1 MLNNHSDNP
10 FEFIPD
16 EQPAKPK
23 KIEAEPIGNQL
34 KSLVLKPINS
44 SIKEIVVEQNNA
56 ILNRSMIDESDTSLS
71 RENHVK
77 FEFNGNRCFIENVSS
92 NGSTFIQ
99 VLEKTEITNGT
110 LIILG
115 ENKLFRVEF

>member
-1 MLNNHSDNP
+1 MLNSHSDNP

-16 EQPAKPK
+16 EQPTKPK
-23 KIEAEPIGNQL
+23 ITEVEPIGNQI

-44 SIKEIVVEQNNA
+44 NIKEILVEQKNA
-56 ILNRSMIDESDTSLS
+56 TLNRSMIDESDTSLS

-77 FEFNGNRCFIENVSS
+77 FEFEGNRCFINNVSS

-99 VLEKTEITNGT
+99 VLEKTEISNGT
-110 LIILG
+110 LIVLG